1 MVFDVVFAVQ
11 HYVLYPASGRGAH
24 GGGAAEG
31 SGEEDSESLLDASAA
46 VNGSKDN
53 PRSP

>member
-11 HYVLYPASGRGAH
+11 HYVLYPSSGRGEH
-24 GGGAAEG
+24 GGAVEV
-31 SGEEDSESLLDASAA
+31 SGEEDSESLLYASAA
-46 VNGSKDN
+46 ANGSKDN